1 MIKPL
6 NGNVI
11 LKKEIKENK
20 TASGIVLSQKKE
32 EEEFAHIVALSNDE
46 EVKKLSL
53 KVGDKVLFKNYSTT
67 KVNYEDEEYQHYYI
81 SRCDVDGQWI
91 ECPAA
96 TGGCRY
102 VAEQSGEPRGCA

>member
-32 EEEFAHIVALSNDE
+32 EEEFAHIVSLSNDE

-53 KVGDKVLFKNYSTT
+53 KVGDKILFKNYSTT
-67 KVNYEDEEYQHYYI
+67 KVNYEDEEYLVVSYKDI
-81 SRCDVDGQWI
+81 LAVLD
-91 ECPAA
+91 
-96 TGGCRY
+96 
-102 VAEQSGEPRGCA
+102 

>member
-11 LKKEIKENK
+11 VKKEIKENK

-32 EEEFAHIVALSNDE
+32 EEEFAQIVALSNDE

-53 KVGDKVLFKNYSTT
+53 KVGDKILFKNYSTT
-67 KVNYEDEEYQHYYI
+67 KVNYEDEEYLVVSYKDI
-81 SRCDVDGQWI
+81 LAVLD
-91 ECPAA
+91 
-96 TGGCRY
+96 
-102 VAEQSGEPRGCA
+102 

>member
-6 NGNVI
+6 NGNVV

-32 EEEFAHIVALSNDE
+32 EEEFALVVALSDDE
-46 EVKKLSL
+46 EVNKLSL

-67 KVNYEDEEYQHYYI
+67 KVNYEGEEYLVVSNKDI
-81 SRCDVDGQWI
+81 L
-91 ECPAA
+91 A
-96 TGGCRY
+96 TL
-102 VAEQSGEPRGCA
+102 E

>member
-1 MIKPL
+1 MIRPL

-32 EEEFAHIVALSNDE
+32 EEEFANIVALSNDE

-53 KVGDKVLFKNYSTT
+53 KVGDKILFKNYSTT
-67 KVNYEDEEYQHYYI
+67 KVNYEDEEYLVVSYKDI
-81 SRCDVDGQWI
+81 LAVLN
-91 ECPAA
+91 
-96 TGGCRY
+96 
-102 VAEQSGEPRGCA
+102 

>member
-1 MIKPL
+1 MTVEPGFGGQKFMPEMMEK
-6 NGNVI
+6 VKI

-67 KVNYEDEEYQHYYI
+67 KVNYEDEEYLVVSYKDI
-81 SRCDVDGQWI
+81 LAVLD
-91 ECPAA
+91 
-96 TGGCRY
+96 
-102 VAEQSGEPRGCA
+102 

>member
-1 MIKPL
+1 MIRPL
-6 NGNVI
+6 NGNVV

-53 KVGDKVLFKNYSTT
+53 KVGDKILFKNYSTT
-67 KVNYEDEEYQHYYI
+67 KVNYENEEYLVVSYKDI
-81 SRCDVDGQWI
+81 LAVLD
-91 ECPAA
+91 
-96 TGGCRY
+96 
-102 VAEQSGEPRGCA
+102 

>member
-32 EEEFAHIVALSNDE
+32 EEDFEHIVALSNDE
-46 EVKKLSL
+46 EVKQLSL

-67 KVNYEDEEYQHYYI
+67 KVNYEDEEYLVVSYKDI
-81 SRCDVDGQWI
+81 LAVLD
-91 ECPAA
+91 
-96 TGGCRY
+96 
-102 VAEQSGEPRGCA
+102 

>member
-1 MIKPL
+1 MIRPL

-32 EEEFAHIVALSNDE
+32 EEFAHIVALSNDE

-53 KVGDKVLFKNYSTT
+53 KVGDKILFKNYSTT
-67 KVNYEDEEYQHYYI
+67 KVNYEDEEYLVVSYKDI
-81 SRCDVDGQWI
+81 LAVLD
-91 ECPAA
+91 
-96 TGGCRY
+96 
-102 VAEQSGEPRGCA
+102 

>member
-1 MIKPL
+1 MIRPL

-67 KVNYEDEEYQHYYI
+67 KVNYEDEEYQNYRHC
-81 SRCDVDGQWI
+81 SRSKAEELLKD
-91 ECPAA
+91 A
-96 TGGCRY
+96 TFLNKY
-102 VAEQSGEPRGCA
+102 LAIINPRQEK

>member
-32 EEEFAHIVALSNDE
+32 EEEFAHIVALGNDE

-53 KVGDKVLFKNYSTT
+53 KVGDKILFKNYSTT
-67 KVNYEDEEYQHYYI
+67 KVNYEDEEYLVVSYKDI
-81 SRCDVDGQWI
+81 LAVLD
-91 ECPAA
+91 
-96 TGGCRY
+96 
-102 VAEQSGEPRGCA
+102 

>member
-32 EEEFAHIVALSNDE
+32 EEE
-46 EVKKLSL
+46 VKKLSL

-67 KVNYEDEEYQHYYI
+67 KVNYEDEEYLVVSYKDI
-81 SRCDVDGQWI
+81 LAVLD
-91 ECPAA
+91 
-96 TGGCRY
+96 
-102 VAEQSGEPRGCA
+102 